1 MERERLEKRVAQF
14 VAGEM
19 SWAEFDSYPPAL
31 LYQIATVG
39 QSFIEINRLDD
50 AETLFKGL
58 AILDHKNYYYHGVL
72 GAIYQKKKQFIDA
85 ITEYSLALELNSTDI
100 ASYTNR
106 GECWAKFGALED
118 AVSDFEQAMRLGEKK
133 VDKWANRARILHKN
147 ILDKGFKSQKT

>member
-1 MERERLEKRVAQF
+1 MNSPKTKDLDTSRNPFLSDDWVKRIEAKFAGVDDRIAYESLPPDHQQFLSELQAGFDRIPAMERERLEKRVAQF

-72 GAIYQKKKQFIDA
+72 GPIYTNKKQFI
-85 ITEYSLALELNSTDI
+85 YSI
-100 ASYTNR
+100 Y
-106 GECWAKFGALED
+106 
-118 AVSDFEQAMRLGEKK
+118 
-133 VDKWANRARILHKN
+133 
-147 ILDKGFKSQKT
+147 